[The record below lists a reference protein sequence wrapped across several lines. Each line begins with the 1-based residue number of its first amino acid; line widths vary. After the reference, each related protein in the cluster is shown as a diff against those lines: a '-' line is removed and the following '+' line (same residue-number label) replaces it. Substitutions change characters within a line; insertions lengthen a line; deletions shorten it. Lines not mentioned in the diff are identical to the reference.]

1 MDDLARKL
9 KMKSGSTWLL
19 FNAPAHYTAALEPL
33 PQNITVKYAPDG
45 EFDGVQMFVKDTA
58 DLTASIQAVAKLL
71 KPEAVFWIMYS
82 KKNSG
87 VESDLEM
94 MSSWDVCKKYGLR
107 PVASAAIDQTW
118 TALRFK
124 PYEQVKKSEGSNE
137 SIRQNE
143 YLAYIDVDNK
153 QVTLPPVMAA
163 ELEKYPEA
171 LDFYNRL
178 SYTNKKEYVLWI
190 LMAKQEKTREERLT
204 KLVEKLTQGRKNP
217 SEKPA

>member
-1 MDDLARKL
+1 MSDLAKKL
-9 KMKSGSTWLL
+9 KMKPGSTWLL
-19 FNAPAHYTAALEPL
+19 FNAPANYPVTLGPL
-33 PQNITVKYAPDG
+33 PPNIIVKYSPDS
-45 EFDGVQMFVKDTA
+45 EFDGAQVFVKNTA
-58 DLTASIQAVAKLL
+58 ELTASLQVVAKLL
-71 KPEAVFWIMYS
+71 KPEAVFWIMYP
-82 KKNSG
+82 KKSSG

-118 TALRFK
+118 TALRLK
-124 PYEQVKKSEGSNE
+124 PHDEVKTSEGSNQ

-153 QVTLPPVMAA
+153 QITLPPVMTAA
-163 ELEKYPEA
+163 LEKHPEA
-171 LDFYNRL
+171 FDFYNRL

-190 LMAKQEKTREERLT
+190 LTAKQEKTRAERLL
-204 KLVEKLTQGRKNP
+204 KLVEKLKQGRKNP

>member
-1 MDDLARKL
+1 MSYLAKKL
-9 KMKSGSTWLL
+9 KMKPGSTWLF
-19 FNAPAHYTAALEPL
+19 FNAPANYPVTLGPL
-33 PQNITVKYAPDG
+33 PPNITVKYSPDS
-45 EFDGVQMFVKDTA
+45 ELDGAQVFVKNIA
-58 DLTASIQAVAKLL
+58 ELTASLQVVAKLL
-71 KPEAVFWIMYS
+71 KPEAVFWIMYP

-118 TALRFK
+118 TALRLK
-124 PYEQVKKSEGSNE
+124 PFDEVKTSEGSNQ

-153 QVTLPPVMAA
+153 QITLPPGMTTA
-163 ELEKYPEA
+163 LEKYPEA
-171 LDFYNRL
+171 FDFYNRL

-190 LMAKQEKTREERLT
+190 LTAKQEKTRGERLV
-204 KLVEKLTQGRKNP
+204 KLVEKLKQGRKNP

>member
-1 MDDLARKL
+1 MSDLAKKL
-9 KMKSGSTWLL
+9 KMKPGSTWLL
-19 FNAPAHYTAALEPL
+19 FNAPANYPALLDPL
-33 PQNITVKYAPDG
+33 PQNIIIKYKPDG
-45 EFDGVQMFVKDTA
+45 ELDGAQVFVKSTA
-58 DLTASIQAVAKLL
+58 ELIASLQVVAKLL
-71 KPEAVFWIMYS
+71 KREAVFWIMYP

-94 MSSWDVCKKYGLR
+94 MSNWDVCKKYGLR

-118 TALRFK
+118 TALRLK
-124 PYEQVKKSEGSNE
+124 PFDEVKISEGSSQ

-153 QVTLPPVMAA
+153 QITLPLIMATA
-163 ELEKYPEA
+163 LEKHPEA
-171 LDFYNRL
+171 FDFYNRL

-190 LMAKQEKTREERLT
+190 LTAKQEKTRAERLL
-204 KLVEKLTQGRKNP
+204 KLVEKLKQGRKNP